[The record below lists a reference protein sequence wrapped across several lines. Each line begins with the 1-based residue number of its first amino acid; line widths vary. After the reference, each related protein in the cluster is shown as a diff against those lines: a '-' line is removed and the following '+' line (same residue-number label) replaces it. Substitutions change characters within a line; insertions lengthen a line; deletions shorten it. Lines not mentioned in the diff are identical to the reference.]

1 MKHFTVFLLAI
12 FGFYISSSAQE
23 WSDKGEKHGIKGVY
37 RVVNGEY
44 QMRLTTTV
52 NTTLGACVGLLKDA
66 TSYSKW
72 MEGASTSRLLKE
84 PSPSEIYFY
93 GTSDL
98 PWPISDRDFAMHGSV
113 AQNPTT
119 KVVNVN
125 STTVPTYYPVQKD
138 YVRLKYYK
146 INMVLTPLKK
156 GQTQIQCEVSLNI
169 KEGLPEW
176 LIDWF
181 AADRLFNT
189 MHKFRQLVQ
198 TETYR
203 NYSHPK
209 IQEPS

>member
-1 MKHFTVFLLAI
+1 MKHVTFLLLAI
-12 FGFYISSSAQE
+12 TCFYATSFAQA
-23 WSDKGEKHGIKGVY
+23 WLDKGEKNGVKGVY

-52 NTTLGACVGLLKDA
+52 NVTLGACVGLLKDA
-66 TSYSKW
+66 SAYPKW
-72 MEGASTSRLLKE
+72 MEGTSTSKLLQE
-84 PSPSEIYFY
+84 PNPSEIYFY
-93 GTSDL
+93 GTSDM

-113 AQNPTT
+113 SQNAAT

-125 STTVPTYYPVQKD
+125 SNTVPTYYPMQKD
-138 YVRLKYYK
+138 FVRLKYYK

-156 GQTQIQCEVSLNI
+156 GQTQVQCDISLNI

-181 AADRLFNT
+181 AAERMFKT

-198 TETYR
+198 TD
-203 NYSHPK
+203 S
-209 IQEPS
+209 